1 LLIRRDFLTRY
12 RQTILG
18 PVWFV
23 LQPLVMAG
31 IFSLVFSRSERLQ
44 TSEVPPLL
52 FYLSG
57 LLGWT
62 YFAQALGLVG
72 TTFTNNALL
81 FSKAYFP
88 PLLVPISIVTSG
100 LISMAL
106 QLAVFLVFCG
116 YFAWLTPHDGLQIG
130 WQLALLPLLI
140 VQTVLFTLGAG
151 LWIATFTARYRDLQ
165 HALQFITLGWMFL
178 TPVFIPL
185 SQFSGRL
192 VVIAYLN
199 PVAPIV
205 EGYRSILLGTDSLSW
220 PLVAVSVVETLVVFL
235 GGVLLFQRVE
245 RTVVDTV

>member
-1 LLIRRDFLTRY
+1 MRESATDPASVTDEHEDGFELVLRPNQGWLKIDCAPFWEFRDLLRLLIRRDFLTRY

-18 PVWFV
+18 PIWFV

-57 LLGWT
+57 LLGWN

-88 PLLVPISIVTSG
+88 RLLVPISIVTSG

-116 YFAWLTPHDGLQIG
+116 YFA
-130 WQLALLPLLI
+130 
-140 VQTVLFTLGAG
+140 
-151 LWIATFTARYRDLQ
+151 
-165 HALQFITLGWMFL
+165 
-178 TPVFIPL
+178 
-185 SQFSGRL
+185 
-192 VVIAYLN
+192 
-199 PVAPIV
+199 
-205 EGYRSILLGTDSLSW
+205 
-220 PLVAVSVVETLVVFL
+220 
-235 GGVLLFQRVE
+235 
-245 RTVVDTV
+245 